1 MTVFHNGILVHD
13 GAVLTGPTAHKARPP
28 YKMHAD
34 RLPVSLQDHDHP
46 VRYRNIWLR
55 ELE

>member
-1 MTVFHNGILVHD
+1 MEHLSRMTKKGL
-13 GAVLTGPTAHKARPP
+13 ARPP

-34 RLPVSLQDHDHP
+34 KLPISLQDHDHP

>member
-1 MTVFHNGILVHD
+1 MTVLHNGIGVHECD
-13 GAVLTGPTAHKARPP
+13 VLTGPTAHHARPP
-28 YKMHAD
+28 YAAHAD
-34 RLPVSLQDHDHP
+34 RLPISLQDHGHP